1 MRDEL
6 ERQGRH
12 HDVDVAVITF
22 GRGDRLADYRRHL
35 DITFSVLRDE
45 HRDTYRAYGL
55 SRGSLRAIYRP
66 ATIKKYLQLL
76 RSGRKL
82 RRPTE
87 DTRQL
92 GGDFVVG
99 PDGLLRFAFR
109 PVAPDDRPSA
119 SAIVAALAPIVLG
132 GLACEPGC
140 HAPG

>member
-12 HDVDVAVITF
+12 LDVDVAVITF

-35 DITFSVLRDE
+35 DIAFSVLSDE
-45 HRDTYRAYGL
+45 HRDAYRAYGL

-66 ATIKKYLQLL
+66 ATIKKYVQLM
-76 RSGRKL
+76 RAGQKL

-99 PDGLLRFAFR
+99 PDGRLAFAYR
-109 PVAPDDRPSA
+109 PVAPDDRPTPT
-119 SAIVAALAPIVLG
+119 AIVAALGRNEA
-132 GLACEPGC
+132 
-140 HAPG
+140 